1 LWAGLHRQQNYPVDD
16 LMPALRLRDA
26 LRIGT

>member
-26 LRIGT
+26 LQIT